1 MTALSSGAWMQE
13 TIELRRV
20 LPETDHPPTTR
31 VGPRARYFY
40 FFMALLIASVVV
52 FGFGQTVGPRFL
64 HTPYRKPFV
73 LTVHAAV
80 FSAWILFYLLQS
92 GLVRA
97 GNIRVHRLLGLVG
110 AAFAVAI
117 AAIGT
122 ITAVVMRR
130 FDLQHPDLAVGAPTL
145 RTALLDLGTFA
156 IPFTLAIY
164 WRNKPEFHRRLILI
178 AFSGLTAAAFVRF
191 PPVFHPWP
199 YYYVG
204 VDLLIFTGVLRD
216 LVLDRRIHV
225 VYLYAVPVVV
235 LAQLIIMDTFQHFW
249 VP

>member
-1 MTALSSGAWMQE
+1 
-13 TIELRRV
+13 
-20 LPETDHPPTTR
+20 
-31 VGPRARYFY
+31 
-40 FFMALLIASVVV
+40 MALLIASVVV

-64 HTPYRKPFV
+64 HTPYPKPFV

-80 FSAWILFYLLQS
+80 FSTWILFYVLQS
-92 GLVRA
+92 GLVLT
-97 GNIRVHRLLGLVG
+97 GNVRIHRLLGLFG
-110 AAFAVAI
+110 AALGIAI
-117 AAIGT
+117 PVIGT
-122 ITAVVMRR
+122 ISVVVMRR

-145 RTALLDLGTFA
+145 RTGLLDLGTFA

-164 WRNKPEFHRRLILI
+164 WRSRPEFHRRLILI

-191 PPVFHPWP
+191 PAVFHPWP

-216 LVLDRRIHV
+216 LVFDRRIHP
-225 VYLYAVPVVV
+225 VYLYAVPIIV
-235 LAQLIIMDTFQHFW
+235 LAQLIMMDTFQHFW